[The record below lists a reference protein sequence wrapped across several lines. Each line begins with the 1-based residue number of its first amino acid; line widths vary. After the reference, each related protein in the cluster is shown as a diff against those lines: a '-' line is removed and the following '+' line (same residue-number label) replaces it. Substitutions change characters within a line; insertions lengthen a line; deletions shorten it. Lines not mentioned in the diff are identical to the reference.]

1 MSRLS
6 WMIMIANVLSASDI
20 GTLELSMEVLKALR
34 GKDWSKQTLHDYIS
48 DDDYT
53 AARSLD
59 GSLVLL
65 RYLGYVEGDDAEL
78 RTSTDANFTAG
89 QFLQDLFAKLEEDRV
104 LPPMLAYPITAVEGD
119 AVVVNNEL
127 LSTDYSQLRNFLLLS
142 NVMKDEAGDR
152 VRFHVDEAYTY
163 LFKKYAEARDPP
175 KTLEEFKQELAERE
189 RRGREAEEFVVA
201 YERRQRS
208 GHPDCD
214 QIRRVSVENVEAG
227 YDVASYAS
235 DESAELDKFIE
246 VKSYLGA
253 KRIYWSR
260 NEQKVAEKLGT
271 AYFLYLV
278 DSDRIQEPGY
288 EPEIIA
294 NPHQTLQ
301 NAEKTCETWRYD
313 IP

>member
-1 MSRLS
+1 MT
-6 WMIMIANVLSASDI
+6 MIANVLSASDI
-20 GTLELSMEVLKALR
+20 GTLELGLEVLKALR
-34 GKDWSKQTLHDYIS
+34 GKDWSKQTLHDFLS
-48 DDDYT
+48 DNDYT
-53 AARSLD
+53 VARSLD
-59 GSLVLL
+59 GTLVLL
-65 RYLGYVEGDDAEL
+65 RYLGYVEGTDAEL
-78 RTSTDANFTAG
+78 RTSTDANITAG

-104 LPPMLAYPITAVEGD
+104 LPPMLAHPIAVMEGD

-127 LSTDYSQLRNFLLLS
+127 LSREYSQLRNFLLLS

-152 VRFHVDEAYTY
+152 VKFLVDEAYTY
-163 LFKKYAEARDPP
+163 LFKKYAEAQDPT
-175 KTLEEFKQELAERE
+175 KTLEDFKEELAERE

-208 GHPDCD
+208 GHPQCD
-214 QIRRVSVENVEAG
+214 QIRRVSEENVEAG

-235 DESAELDKFIE
+235 DDSVELDKFIE

-260 NEQKVAEKLGT
+260 NEQKVAEKLGA

-278 DSDRIQEPGY
+278 DSERIQEPGY

-294 NPHQTLQ
+294 NPHQELQ
-301 NAEKTCETWRYD
+301 DADRTCETWRYD
-313 IP
+313 LP

>member
-1 MSRLS
+1 
-6 WMIMIANVLSASDI
+6 
-20 GTLELSMEVLKALR
+20 MEVLKALR

-48 DDDYT
+48 DADYT

-78 RTSTDANFTAG
+78 HTSTDANLTAG
-89 QFLQDLFAKLEEDRV
+89 QFLETLFAKLEEDGD
-104 LPPMLAYPITAVEGD
+104 LPSMLAHPIASVEGD

-127 LSTDYSQLRNFLLLS
+127 LSKEYSQLRNFLLLS
-142 NVMKDEAGDR
+142 NVMKDEDGDR
-152 VRFHVDEAYTY
+152 VRFQVDEAYTY
-163 LFKKYAEARDPP
+163 LFKKYAEAQDPA
-175 KTLEEFKQELAERE
+175 KTLEEFKEELAERE
-189 RRGREAEEFVVA
+189 RRGREAEEFVVS

-208 GHPDCD
+208 GHPDHKK
-214 QIRRVSVENVEAG
+214 IRRVSEENVEAG

-235 DESAELDKFIE
+235 DASAELDKFIE

-278 DSDRIQEPGY
+278 DSARIQEPGY
-288 EPEIIA
+288 EPEMIA
-294 NPHQTLQ
+294 NPHQALA
-301 NAEKTCETWRYD
+301 NAERTCETWRYD
-313 IP
+313 LT